1 MDLDDSISLYL
12 SLINL
17 AIRCYPEQTGY
28 VDSALQYCVN
38 LVEKKQESSYV
49 NKVFMS
55 DHLHSLLF
63 SLSLVSI
70 VAQELVNSS

>member
-17 AIRCYPEQTGY
+17 AIRCYPEQTDY

-49 NKVFMS
+49 NDYLV
-55 DHLHSLLF
+55 SLLIVLSL
-63 SLSLVSI
+63 SLSLVLI
-70 VAQELVNSS
+70 AAQELVNSS